1 VYELYQGYSSMD
13 SVNGSNGTSGWTRL
27 RCCCKFVRQLLS
39 DANLKVHANLH
50 VATGIEGLEWMR
62 LQRRG
67 SLENDLW
74 GLAKEERR
82 ATDSAQVVAEQPS
95 WYQSSCCLA
104 LKCSRRCSSAPSF
117 VA

>member
-62 LQRRG
+62 LQRHL
-67 SLENDLW
+67 SLGDKTTNVKHYTKEANDI
-74 GLAKEERR
+74 
-82 ATDSAQVVAEQPS
+82 
-95 WYQSSCCLA
+95 
-104 LKCSRRCSSAPSF
+104 
-117 VA
+117 